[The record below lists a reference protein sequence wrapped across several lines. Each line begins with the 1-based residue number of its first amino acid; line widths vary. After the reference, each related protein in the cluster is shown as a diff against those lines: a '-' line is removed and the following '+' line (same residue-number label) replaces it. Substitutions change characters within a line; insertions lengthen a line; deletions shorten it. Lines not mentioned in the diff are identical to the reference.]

1 MISKTSPFPHQ
12 KSPRPP
18 VMRISLSNCV
28 IVFVVSWVGGLVFIQ
43 LFFDV
48 FGTTGKSFR
57 SNFIVHTNEHLDT
70 GVAGLINTV
79 GLKLSYFIHPAT
91 PAPTLIRG
99 QRRLPKFPSYNASV
113 STNKSDAM
121 FIYLDWPVDDRLFT
135 IDNYKALESLLN
147 VYPTAT
153 FRCLLATSRD
163 AFTHKVGNALSFTQF
178 SKYKKRR
185 YNINTMPL
193 NTKQKSR
200 TTSLGEK
207 YREKWFEKCCG
218 PCNATCRAT
227 DHTQPY
233 HLLNYIRLT
242 HLWQNGGIFS
252 DFSYF
257 FLGPITS
264 AEVKQVRIILF
275 QNNYFISQLMF
286 FSVTGL
292 SNNVLVWQQAPPRT
306 VAAQQCLHQCF
317 TSRSHCRGLCHV
329 DLVGVQCT
337 TIRGAVVRAGPL

>member
-1 MISKTSPFPHQ
+1 MRNNSKTSKHFFNL
-12 KSPRPP
+12 KTSKPP
-18 VMRISLSNCV
+18 GMRISLSSCV
-28 IVFVVSWVGGLVFIQ
+28 VVFVVSWVGGLVFIQ

-57 SNFIVHTNEHLDT
+57 SNFIVHTNEKSDT
-70 GVAGLINTV
+70 GVAGLISTV
-79 GLKLSYFIHPAT
+79 GLKLSYFINPAT

-99 QRRLPKFPSYNASV
+99 QRRLPKFPSYNAST

-218 PCNATCRAT
+218 ACNATCRAT

-264 AEVKQVRIILF
+264 AEVKQV
-275 QNNYFISQLMF
+275 Q
-286 FSVTGL
+286 
-292 SNNVLVWQQAPPRT
+292 
-306 VAAQQCLHQCF
+306 
-317 TSRSHCRGLCHV
+317 
-329 DLVGVQCT
+329 
-337 TIRGAVVRAGPL
+337 